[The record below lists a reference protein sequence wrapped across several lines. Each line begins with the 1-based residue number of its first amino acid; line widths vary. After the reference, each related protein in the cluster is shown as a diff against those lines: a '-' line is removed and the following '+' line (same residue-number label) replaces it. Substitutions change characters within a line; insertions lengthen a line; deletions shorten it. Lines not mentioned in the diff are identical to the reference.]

1 MVNTR
6 NFLQP
11 CTPFGPPLDVRA
23 ILCRT
28 VADPGSGIVDPGPP
42 SIPIAP
48 DFNEVTYVTQTLVNP
63 APILKKKFTVSLWF
77 RINDS
82 DMDRWDI
89 MHAVDIDNT
98 FWDTT
103 FRITRMDAGNN
114 NKIEISAYDV
124 TGANI
129 LNVTSS
135 LGYTLALNPGWHH
148 MVFSADMGKAIV
160 RFYIDRQPVSFT
172 INNFVFNSSIPFEV
186 SDGPTDE
193 MVYEIG
199 GGIYVLGEQYRGC
212 LAEVW
217 LAPGVF
223 FDLDQPVNLQYFISD
238 LLKPTNIGAT
248 GFVPLAGSGIPL
260 PLIYL
265 HGSFDVFGTNSGSR
279 GNFTIVGETT
289 ACFTN
294 PCVGF

>member
-1 MVNTR
+1 MAVR
-6 NFLQP
+6 DFLQP
-11 CTPFGPPLDVRA
+11 CSRLNGTGDVREA
-23 ILCRT
+23 LCYLRNDI
-28 VADPGSGIVDPGPP
+28 ASGIVDPGPP
-42 SIPIAP
+42 VVPIAP
-48 DFNEVTYVTQTLVNP
+48 NFDEDTYLTQTLVNP
-63 APILKKKFTVSLWF
+63 TPILKKKFTVSLWF
-77 RINDS
+77 RIDNS

-98 FWDTT
+98 FWETT
-103 FRITRMDAGNN
+103 FRVTRMDASNS
-114 NKIEISAYDV
+114 NKIEISASDV
-124 TGANI
+124 NGTEI

-135 LGYTLALNPGWHH
+135 LGYTLSLNPGWHH
-148 MVFSADMGKAIV
+148 LLFSADLGKAIV
-160 RFYIDRQPVSFT
+160 RFYIDAQPVTFT

-186 SDGPTDE
+186 SDGLTDE

-223 FDLDQPVNLQYFISD
+223 YDLDQQVNLQFFIKNQ
-238 LLKPTNIGAT
+238 KPSNLGSNGA
-248 GFVPLAGSGIPL
+248 VPLSGSGLFL

-279 GNFTIVGETT
+279 GNFTIVGETS
-289 ACFTN
+289 ACFSN
-294 PCVGF
+294 PTVEA